1 MKILDKKDEWLV
13 DFREGWLHHYQQTGE
28 KDWKRYNRPQN
39 HTSVS
44 GPGIDLK
51 TSRLL
56 LISSAGGYVS
66 GNQDPYDDAND
77 LGDYSIRLIPT
88 TTQPEAFAFAHD
100 HYVHKAVLEDSQT
113 LLPLGH
119 LNELAEEGKIGEV
132 APLFI
137 SFMGY
142 QPDVSRVVDETIPA
156 ILEAAR
162 TGEVEAALLVPA

>member
-1 MKILDKKDEWLV
+1 MHILEKKDEWLA
-13 DFREGWLHHYQQTGE
+13 DFREGWLHHYQQTG
-28 KDWKRYNRPQN
+28 KVDWKQYKRPQN
-39 HTSVS
+39 HTTVS

-56 LISSAGGYVS
+56 LISSAGGYIP
-66 GNQDPYDDAND
+66 GDHDPFDDAND
-77 LGDYSIRLIPT
+77 LGDYSIRLIPAT
-88 TTQPEAFAFAHD
+88 TPPETLAFAHD

-119 LNELAEEGKIGEV
+119 LNELAEEGRVGEA